1 MDIYQNHDVKSKRKV
16 ILCDN
21 IYVNEHVPPPQ
32 RICLGE
38 RLLNISKL
46 MVSHSNWFWKGRVVV
61 ECGWPQRLLSV
72 KFYFSKKDFKHIL
85 NNFGKTYA

>member
-1 MDIYQNHDVKSKRKV
+1 MSNQKEKSSYV
-16 ILCDN
+16 IIFMLMN
-21 IYVNEHVPPPQ
+21 MSPPQ
-32 RICLGE
+32 RILRILWRCLGE

-46 MVSHSNWFWKGRVVV
+46 MVSHSNWFRKGKVVV